1 MSNIETVKRCCDV
14 VAAFHAG
21 YIELRDQKARDEL
34 KLRHADIVASIR
46 FNRVTTAASLETLWT
61 RIQGNEDMLDYVLR
75 GTSRMR
81 LLGAADEAEWQAML
95 DHMVES
101 LAWCS
106 IDPNMHKTIRD
117 RAVTTTWLST
127 TFKQSPWYVFLYIG
141 QLVLGT

>member
-21 YIELRDQKARDEL
+21 YIELKGEKARDEL

-46 FNRVTTAASLETLWT
+46 FNRVTTTASLESLWT

-81 LLGAADEAEWQAML
+81 LMGVADDAEWQAL
-95 DHMVES
+95 TAHMVDS

-106 IDPNMHKTIRD
+106 TDENMSKTIRD
-117 RAVTTTWLST
+117 RAVTADWLSK

>member
-34 KLRHADIVASIR
+34 KLRHADVVASIR
-46 FNRVTTAASLETLWT
+46 FNRVTTTASLETLWS
-61 RIQGNEDMLDYVLR
+61 RIQGNEDLLDYVLR

-81 LLGAADEAEWQAML
+81 LMGVADEAEWQSL
-95 DHMVES
+95 LSHMVDS

-106 IDPNMHKTIRD
+106 TDPNMSKTIRE
-117 RAVTTTWLST
+117 RAVTAAWLND
-127 TFKQSPWYVFLYIG
+127 TFKHSPWYVFLYIG